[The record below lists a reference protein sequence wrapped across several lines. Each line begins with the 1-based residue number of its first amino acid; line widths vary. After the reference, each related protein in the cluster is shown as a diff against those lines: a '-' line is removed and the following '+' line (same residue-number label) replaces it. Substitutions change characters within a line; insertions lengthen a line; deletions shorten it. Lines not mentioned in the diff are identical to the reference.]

1 MSNTFTLPDLPY
13 QFNELE
19 PAIDSHTVEIH
30 YTKHHQGYLNKLNE
44 LCEQQKIDVD
54 EGIERLMVSI
64 DSESTPGLRN
74 NAGGFFN
81 HNLYWKGIT
90 PQYAD
95 PSERMKNILNA
106 EMGPIGD
113 NMDYFKKSM
122 QDLASSQFGSGWAW
136 IVMREDG
143 TTQGITT
150 ANQDN
155 PLMKV
160 VEEEQ
165 GHKFYPL
172 FGIDLWEHAY
182 YLKYQ
187 NNKTDYISAVLDHIN
202 WAEIEDRYFKAL
214 SHFGI
219 ESPHGIE

>member
-1 MSNTFTLPDLPY
+1 
-13 QFNELE
+13 
-19 PAIDSHTVEIH
+19 
-30 YTKHHQGYLNKLNE
+30 
-44 LCEQQKIDVD
+44 
-54 EGIERLMVSI
+54 
-64 DSESTPGLRN
+64 
-74 NAGGFFN
+74 
-81 HNLYWKGIT
+81 
-90 PQYAD
+90 
-95 PSERMKNILNA
+95 
-106 EMGPIGD
+106 
-113 NMDYFKKSM
+113 
-122 QDLASSQFGSGWAW
+122 
-136 IVMREDG
+136 MREDG